1 MPQDITSNQQEQILK
16 SIERMVP
23 GTIARLETKLEEMG
37 ETLKELLQVNENIS
51 LGSLLYLK
59 GPLYWNAIFVEK
71 EEKIKMYRISEY
83 LNL

>member
-23 GTIARLETKLEEMG
+23 GTRARLETKLGKRG
-37 ETLKELLQVNENIS
+37 ETLKDLLQVNENIS
-51 LGSLLYLK
+51 LCSLLYLK